1 MMAAARAAALGA
13 NTILLEK
20 QKKVGRKLAITG
32 KGRCNITSMASS
44 DSFIQGYAGNG
55 KFLYSSLRQFS
66 NVDLV
71 RLLNGL
77 GVQTKVERGQ
87 RVFPVSDNAEEV
99 VQALSDYV
107 RSQGVKVLTDARV
120 DTISRQSDFFIVG
133 TAAEAF
139 RAEALIIATGGMSYP
154 GTGSTGDGYAWLK
167 QLGHSVTP
175 LRPGLVPLVTEEKW
189 VRDLSGLTLKNIRA
203 TVYDAQ
209 YQREISSQFGEL
221 LFTHFGVSG
230 PIVLTMSRAVGEYLS
245 AHAGTARMDI
255 DLKPALNVE
264 KLTVRVQRELDRFS
278 RKHLKNMLAV
288 LLPHRLIPIITVN
301 SGLAADKLC
310 ADINREERSRLVA
323 CMKKLSLIITETRS
337 LAEAIVTVGGIKV
350 VEVNPKTMESK
361 ICPGLFIAGEIL
373 DIDGYTGGYNLQAAF
388 STGWVAG
395 QNAAH

>member
-139 RAEALIIATGGMSYP
+139 RAEALII
-154 GTGSTGDGYAWLK
+154 
-167 QLGHSVTP
+167 
-175 LRPGLVPLVTEEKW
+175 
-189 VRDLSGLTLKNIRA
+189 LTR
-203 TVYDAQ
+203 
-209 YQREISSQFGEL
+209 S
-221 LFTHFGVSG
+221 
-230 PIVLTMSRAVGEYLS
+230 
-245 AHAGTARMDI
+245 
-255 DLKPALNVE
+255 
-264 KLTVRVQRELDRFS
+264 
-278 RKHLKNMLAV
+278 
-288 LLPHRLIPIITVN
+288 
-301 SGLAADKLC
+301 
-310 ADINREERSRLVA
+310 EERRVGKECRSRW
-323 CMKKLSLIITETRS
+323 S
-337 LAEAIVTVGGIKV
+337 
-350 VEVNPKTMESK
+350 P
-361 ICPGLFIAGEIL
+361 
-373 DIDGYTGGYNLQAAF
+373 Y
-388 STGWVAG
+388 
-395 QNAAH
+395 H

>member
-1 MMAAARAAALGA
+1 MKTVIVIGGGAAGMMAAARAAALGA

-139 RAEALIIATGGMSYP
+139 RAEALIIAIGGMSYP

-278 RKHLKNMLAV
+278 RKHLKNMLA
-288 LLPHRLIPIITVN
+288 
-301 SGLAADKLC
+301 
-310 ADINREERSRLVA
+310 
-323 CMKKLSLIITETRS
+323 
-337 LAEAIVTVGGIKV
+337 
-350 VEVNPKTMESK
+350 
-361 ICPGLFIAGEIL
+361 EI
-373 DIDGYTGGYNLQAAF
+373 GR
-388 STGWVAG
+388 
-395 QNAAH
+395 AHV